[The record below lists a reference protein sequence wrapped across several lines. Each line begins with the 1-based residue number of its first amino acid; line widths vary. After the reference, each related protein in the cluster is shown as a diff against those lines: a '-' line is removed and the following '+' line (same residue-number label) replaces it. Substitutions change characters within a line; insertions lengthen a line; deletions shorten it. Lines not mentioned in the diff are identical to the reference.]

1 MDDTGF
7 TERLRGIMSQCLEK
21 REDGRFYATE
31 TGRHR
36 LQQWCD
42 NEDMN
47 VNVVIKNGRYDLV
60 EIDE

>member
-1 MDDTGF
+1 MDDAEF
-7 TERLRGIMSQCLEK
+7 ADRLRAIMSQCLEK
-21 REDGRFYATE
+21 LSDGRFYATE
-31 TGRHR
+31 NGRHR

-47 VNVVIKNGRYDLV
+47 VYVVIKNGRYDLV